1 MSTLEDQILAAL
13 ERESYRP
20 VKARALARQLG
31 LPTAAQ
37 PKLKAALRE
46 LVAQGRIELG
56 KGNVIRRARPVS
68 GIVGVFRRTSAG
80 SGFVRPTATPGTPA
94 ADIYVAA
101 KDTLDAATGDEV
113 LVKLKG
119 KANQIEGRG

>member
-1 MSTLEDQILAAL
+1 MATLEEQVLVAL

-31 LPTAAQ
+31 LPTAAM
-37 PKLKAALRE
+37 PKLKEALRE
-46 LVAQGRIELG
+46 LVVHGRIELG

-80 SGFVRPTATPGTPA
+80 SGFVRPTATPGTAVP
-94 ADIYVAA
+94 DIYIAA
-101 KDTLDAATGDEV
+101 KDSLDAATGDE
-113 LVKLKG
+113 
-119 KANQIEGRG
+119 